1 MHHFYSR
8 KYSFF
13 HQFLQNELLPNIHH
27 LHLSARSI
35 CLALESVM
43 EEAFLITFSVVG
55 LLLCELNSI
64 LEKISS
70 VTKLD
75 NSYIWRLLE

>member
-8 KYSFF
+8 KYSFC
-13 HQFLQNELLPNIHH
+13 HQFLQKEPLPNIHH
-27 LHLSARSI
+27 LHLSTRSI
-35 CLALESVM
+35 CLALESIM